1 MVKIVKQ
8 PHGWSLRILE
18 KWETANPNW
27 APKRGISLVN
37 QELRDKGYEPAKK
50 QDIEETYLSMLQ
62 LERAELEKMEK
73 DASKPML
80 VRILAENM
88 LSGRGFEII
97 ETMLDRGIGKATQ
110 KQEIEGKIY
119 TTESSALEKLNAL
132 TTNVEDDK

>member
-1 MVKIVKQ
+1 M
-8 PHGWSLRILE
+8 
-18 KWETANPNW
+18 
-27 APKRGISLVN
+27 N

-62 LERAELEKMEK
+62 LGKAELKEIEK
-73 DASKPML
+73 DESKPML

-119 TTESSALEKLNAL
+119 TTESSALEKLNEL
-132 TTNVEDDK
+132 TANVEDDK